1 MNKQDNQFE
10 ILVGM
15 ILGVFGIVSAIMA
28 SILTLFIAELTQ
40 DPIAVKVMAIIVL
53 VLIFG
58 GYAVI
63 GGAGAKYMMYL
74 KGENHESG

>member
-1 MNKQDNQFE
+1 MNKQDKQFE
-10 ILVGM
+10 ILLGM

-53 VLIFG
+53 VNIFG
-58 GYAVI
+58 GYAVL
-63 GGAGAKYMMYL
+63 GGAGVKYMKYL
-74 KGENHESG
+74 KGGD